1 MNEQTEKTILA
12 AALEGAKYDECAG
25 ELFLNKEIVAPILQ
39 MVIPEYDL
47 MTVVIIRRGQDT
59 DEKGIWDYLQG
70 IFSSDIITMKKYS
83 DVSWSNKLEQE
94 VHRMCGLGESIYQ
107 KGTIEGRAEGRVEG
121 RAEGRVEGRAEGRRE
136 MIKSMLSSGK
146 ASEEIASFANIPL
159 EEVKEAEN
167 ALLTNV

>member
-107 KGTIEGRAEGRVEG
+107 KGTIEGRAEGR
-121 RAEGRVEGRAEGRRE
+121 AEGHAEGRRE
-136 MIKSMLSSGK
+136 IIKSMLSSGK
-146 ASEEIASFANIPL
+146 TPEEIASFANISL

-167 ALLTNV
+167 TLLTNV